1 MKHSDLAQG
10 QNFYWPEGTPF
21 SRKQCRWYILQI
33 LANLRLHREIT
44 TWLDISLR
52 PQTFLAQNLHTL
64 PHLRRSR
71 NRAAIGQA
79 RPPPES
85 LCRTDSQWRHFT
97 AVTVTPFYLDS
108 AGGFLNLKIRTCQQT
123 RDKSLFPF
131 LVVGGPRLP
140 GVLGVGGRTHPAWPR
155 PWGTPLFALR
165 PQASSPGVRQSPPVS
180 ASLLFLT
187 ASAAAFNQTVHS
199 VFNHFP

>member
-1 MKHSDLAQG
+1 MSMVHFANPCKSQTSQRNHNLAGHKSQ
-10 QNFYWPEGTPF
+10 TTDV
-21 SRKQCRWYILQI
+21 SRSKSAHTAAPSAQQKPRG
-33 LANLRLHREIT
+33 HR
-44 TWLDISLR
+44 
-52 PQTFLAQNLHTL
+52 P
-64 PHLRRSR
+64 
-71 NRAAIGQA
+71 G
-79 RPPPES
+79 PPPSPES
-85 LCRTDSQWRHFT
+85 LCRTDSQWCHFT

-140 GVLGVGGRTHPAWPR
+140 GVPGVGGRTHPAWPR